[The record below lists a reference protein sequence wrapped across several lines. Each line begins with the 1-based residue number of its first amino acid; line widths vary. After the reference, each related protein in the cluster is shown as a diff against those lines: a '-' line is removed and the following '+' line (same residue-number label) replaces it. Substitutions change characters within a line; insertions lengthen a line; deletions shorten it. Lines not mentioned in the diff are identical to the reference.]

1 MEPVRARVKQP
12 GAARRLPAGLG
23 CLLVTAIVACGGC
36 DYFRPAVPET
46 STLGSGIIPNYR
58 QPDSTLTTLARGI
71 QDKGRTNGLAA
82 YIGGFADST
91 NDGRE
96 FHAFFDPATVNRMQQ
111 RGISPPDDWNRGHE
125 EQDFYPRFV
134 TLSTVPAE
142 AEYLVTWIKDPTPGE
157 DDYGSETATLYREY
171 RVYGIL
177 GGETQHI
184 ARGFASL
191 YFVKVSSKWLLV
203 RWDDREATNADLAS
217 GELCWGQRR
226 LEP

>member
-1 MEPVRARVKQP
+1 MEPVTARGKQP
-12 GAARRLPAGLG
+12 GAPRRLPAALLAWLITTIVGFAG
-23 CLLVTAIVACGGC
+23 CG
-36 DYFRPAVPET
+36 YFRPTAPET
-46 STLGSGIIPNYR
+46 SKLGSGIIPNYR
-58 QPDSTLTTLARGI
+58 QPDSTLATLARGI
-71 QDKGRTNGLAA
+71 ENKGRGLSA

-111 RGISPPDDWNRGHE
+111 RGISPPDDWNRAHE

-142 AEYLVTWIKDPTPGE
+142 AEYLMTWAKDPTPGE
-157 DDYGSETATLYREY
+157 DDYGSDTATLYREY

-177 GGETQHI
+177 NGETQNI

-191 YFVKVSSKWLLV
+191 YFINVSSKWLLV